1 MRGLAW
7 RHEDELRFGNYGCRL
22 PFMKTVRLYGVQ
34 TNYDAATITVGPFG
48 LAAPKAAARD
58 SSGSKLVIRPSSAR
72 ALIEARSAAI
82 QAGRWESAAWWALA
96 LSSLAVVGL
105 SLWR

>member
-1 MRGLAW
+1 MNTENLAKAPLIEQVNLMKIDSATMSRGLL
-7 RHEDELRFGNYGCRL
+7 E
-22 PFMKTVRLYGVQ
+22 
-34 TNYDAATITVGPFG
+34 
-48 LAAPKAAARD
+48 LAAPKATARD
-58 SSGSKLVIRPSSAR
+58 RSGSKLVIRPSSAR

>member
-1 MRGLAW
+1 MNTENLAKAPLIEQVNLMKIDSATMTRGLL
-7 RHEDELRFGNYGCRL
+7 E
-22 PFMKTVRLYGVQ
+22 
-34 TNYDAATITVGPFG
+34 

-58 SSGSKLVIRPSSAR
+58 SSGSVPVLRPGSAR

-82 QAGRWESAAWWALA
+82 QAWRGESAAWWVIA
-96 LSSLAVVGL
+96 LSSLAVVAL